1 MIASD
6 GSGCLHQ
13 QIIGELRTTVG
24 PCLAFQVT
32 EDVTALL
39 VPAEKARSEREALV
53 FQEEQKIMDK
63 RRIAFCWPAHGISHA
78 HDTGRQLPTRQG
90 NLCQWFSLWL
100 YFHGSRAHAPCSVSL
115 ASSGMLSSKIR
126 ILRKGSQSQNP
137 FVPQ

>member
-32 EDVTALL
+32 EDVTAVL

-53 FQEEQKIMDK
+53 FQEEQKIMNK
-63 RRIAFCWPAHGISHA
+63 RGIAFCRPAHGVSHA
-78 HDTGRQLPTRQG
+78 HDTGSQSPTWQG
-90 NLCQWFSLWL
+90 NFCQRFSLWL
-100 YFHGSRAHAPCSVSL
+100 CFHCSRAHVPCSVSL
-115 ASSGMLSSKIR
+115 SSSGM
-126 ILRKGSQSQNP
+126 
-137 FVPQ
+137 

>member
-63 RRIAFCWPAHGISHA
+63 GRISFCWPAHGVSHT
-78 HDTGRQLPTRQG
+78 HDTGSQLSTWQG

-100 YFHGSRAHAPCSVSL
+100 GFHCLRAHAPCCVLLS
-115 ASSGMLSSKIR
+115 SSGMLSPKNSR
-126 ILRKGSQSQNP
+126 VRKGSQRTNS
-137 FVPQ
+137 FI